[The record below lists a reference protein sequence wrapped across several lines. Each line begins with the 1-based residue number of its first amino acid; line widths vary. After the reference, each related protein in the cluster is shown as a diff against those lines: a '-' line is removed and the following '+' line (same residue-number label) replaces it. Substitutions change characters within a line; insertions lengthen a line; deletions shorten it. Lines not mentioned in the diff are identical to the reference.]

1 MWHIHTHSISIFI
14 SALTHVFMC
23 CFLVFSFINLFQ
35 KHLSALWGISP
46 CGNSCGMRCGMRCGA
61 CRERCRCRRCC
72 CFPRSGH
79 ASNGANGANGA
90 NVGASNGAEKGAE
103 ERAEERAARHTRALP
118 FLLTAL
124 SSLFGSQCVLC
135 AKEFIEIVK
144 AGTEDPLI
152 WATPI
157 PYGVC
162 VALVVCCVAQVHW
175 LNQALIRFD
184 ALLVVPVF
192 YVRVPY
198 GKNPLTLLVVPY
210 S

>member
-1 MWHIHTHSISIFI
+1 
-14 SALTHVFMC
+14 V
-23 CFLVFSFINLFQ
+23 
-35 KHLSALWGISP
+35 
-46 CGNSCGMRCGMRCGA
+46 
-61 CRERCRCRRCC
+61 
-72 CFPRSGH
+72 
-79 ASNGANGANGA
+79 
-90 NVGASNGAEKGAE
+90 SNGAEKEAEKEAVERAE

-144 AGTEDPLI
+144 AGTDDPLI

-162 VALVVCCVAQVHW
+162 VALVLCCVAQVHW

-192 YVRVPY
+192 YVRAFTVKPHLTHPV
-198 GKNPLTLLVVPY
+198 GKPI
-210 S
+210 